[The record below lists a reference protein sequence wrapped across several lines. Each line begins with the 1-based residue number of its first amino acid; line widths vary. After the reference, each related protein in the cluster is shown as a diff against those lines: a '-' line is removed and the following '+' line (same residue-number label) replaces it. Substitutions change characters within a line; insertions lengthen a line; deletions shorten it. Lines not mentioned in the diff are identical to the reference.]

1 MKPLYASEGNLTD
14 LSCRS
19 MALKYIALE
28 HSFLILANTTI
39 STVHFAGTD
48 AGLGTVRFVF
58 LKLNAEQYA
67 KLKN

>member
-1 MKPLYASEGNLTD
+1 
-14 LSCRS
+14 